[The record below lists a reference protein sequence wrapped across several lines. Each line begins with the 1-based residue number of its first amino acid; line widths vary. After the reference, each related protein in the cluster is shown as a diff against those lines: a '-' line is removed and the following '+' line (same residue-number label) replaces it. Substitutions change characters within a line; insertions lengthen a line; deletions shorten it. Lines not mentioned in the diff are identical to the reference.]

1 MKKKK
6 LPTELE
12 IKAEVDKL
20 KKMKPSVRLC
30 SKFGDNHH
38 DAIDAQISVLE
49 DSLEDSLDDGEIYD
63 RYEEGPENVLDSA
76 LGAMHWAEGDD
87 DVPPSKNWE
96 SLVKK

>member
-12 IKAEVDKL
+12 IKAEIDKL
-20 KKMKPSVRLC
+20 KKIKPSVRLA

-38 DAIDAQISVLE
+38 DAIDAQIIV
-49 DSLEDSLDDGEIYD
+49 LEDSLDDGEIYD
-63 RYEEGPENVLDSA
+63 LYENGPENVLNAA
-76 LGAMHWAEGDD
+76 LDAMHWVEGDD